1 MKMRSMSTYI
11 KILCSVCLF
20 CLCLPLSAQTDTL
33 NIKKEVEIPAIPD
46 TIPEKQFIGRF
57 NRGIINHLFV
67 KRKTWMT
74 GLTVSYVGY
83 DSEDTQFLSLLK
95 DFDCDAKLL
104 TINPFVGYF
113 IKNNICIGIKVGYQN
128 VHANLGNISIDI
140 DDDLDFSLKNMSFD
154 EHLLSTTVF
163 YRSYVGL
170 DRGKRFGLFNETSL
184 SFNNGSS
191 NYKRGS
197 EENFKDTQTRIREVH
212 VGLNPGATVF
222 IMENISAELSFGVV
236 GFKYREEK
244 QTTNGE
250 SSGWRKS
257 SGANFKI
264 NLLNISIGIVA
275 YL

>member
-1 MKMRSMSTYI
+1 MNTYI
-11 KILCSVCLF
+11 RILCCTCLVCLAF
-20 CLCLPLSAQTDTL
+20 PLYAQTDTL
-33 NIKKEVEIPAIPD
+33 RIADDHKITNVSD
-46 TIPEKQFIGRF
+46 TISEKRFLGRF
-57 NRGIINHLFV
+57 DRGIVNHLFV

-74 GLTVSYVGY
+74 GLTVSYAGY

-95 DFDCDAKLL
+95 DFDCKAKLF

-113 IKNNICIGIKVGYQN
+113 IKENICIGIKFGYQN
-128 VHANLGNISIDI
+128 VYANLGNISLDI
-140 DDDLDFSLKNMSFD
+140 DDD
-154 EHLLSTTVF
+154 LSTTVF

-184 SFNNGSS
+184 SFNTGSS
-191 NYKRGS
+191 RYKRGS

-212 VGLNPGATVF
+212 IGLNPGATVF
-222 IMENISAELSFGVV
+222 IMENISAELSFGVA
-236 GFKYREEK
+236 GFKYREEN

-264 NLLNISIGIVA
+264 NILNISIGIVA

>member
-1 MKMRSMSTYI
+1 MNTYI
-11 KILCSVCLF
+11 RILCCTCLVCLAF
-20 CLCLPLSAQTDTL
+20 PLYAQTDTL
-33 NIKKEVEIPAIPD
+33 RIADDHKITNVSD
-46 TIPEKQFIGRF
+46 TISEKRFLGRF
-57 NRGIINHLFV
+57 DRGIVNHLFV

-74 GLTVSYVGY
+74 GLTVSYAGY

-95 DFDCDAKLL
+95 DFDCKAKLF

-113 IKNNICIGIKVGYQN
+113 IKENICIGIKFGYQN
-128 VHANLGNISIDI
+128 VYANLGNISLYI
-140 DDDLDFSLKNMSFD
+140 DDDLSFSLKNMSFD

-184 SFNNGSS
+184 SFNTGSS
-191 NYKRGS
+191 RYKRGS

-212 VGLNPGATVF
+212 IGLNPGATVF
-222 IMENISAELSFGVV
+222 IMENISAELSFGVA
-236 GFKYREEK
+236 GFKYREEN

-264 NLLNISIGIVA
+264 NILNISIGIVA